1 MKGLGVSEGIGI
13 GKVYKLD
20 CNKNKVI
27 RKEINDTVAEINKLN
42 NAIIECKE
50 QIKNIHHLTLENI
63 GEKEAEIFK
72 AQEMLLE
79 DNSVFSEVISKI
91 ESEKIN
97 CEFALNEIF
106 NKYINLFDNIE
117 DEALKERVCDLK
129 DVLYRLTNIILDD
142 RATRLSDVECGAVL
156 VAYDISPSDAAQID
170 KDKISAIIIE
180 TGGRTS
186 HVAIIART
194 MEIPTVV
201 GVEGIFEKVESG
213 DEIICDGTT
222 GDINIKPS
230 AEVKEYY
237 ALKKK
242 KEDNTRK
249 ELIEQIGLETI
260 TLDGCKFT
268 IGANIGI
275 PNDIKYAQ
283 KNDAESIGLFRSE
296 FLYMSR
302 TKLPTEDEQFEVY
315 KEIAVKMKGKPVII
329 RTLDIGGDKKI
340 PCLKMPI
347 EMNPFL
353 GYRAIRI
360 CLDNTDIFKAQLRAI
375 LRASI
380 FGQIKIMFPMISC
393 LSELRAAKKLYFE
406 TRQELLDEGV
416 QIAPYIEIGI
426 MIETPSAA
434 VISDVLAKEVD
445 FFSIGTND
453 LIQYTLAVDRMNP
466 KINHLY
472 NHYHPAIIRLIKN
485 VIDNAH
491 AANIKVGMC
500 GEMAG
505 EKYIIPLLIGMGLDE
520 FSMSPSLILK
530 SRQIIRAY
538 SKKEC
543 EELLNEVLMLSD
555 GEEVENC
562 LISKQN
568 YSKGCLIP
576 N

>member
-20 CNKNKVI
+20 CSKIKVV
-27 RKEINDTVAEINKLN
+27 RKEVNDTVAEISKLN
-42 NAIIECKE
+42 DAIIVCKE
-50 QIKNIHHLTLENI
+50 QIKNIHLLTLENI

-72 AQEMLLE
+72 AQEMMLE
-79 DNSVFSEVISKI
+79 DNDVFAEVISKI
-91 ESEKIN
+91 ESEKLN

-106 NKYINLFDNIE
+106 NKYIKLFDYIE
-117 DEALKERVCDLK
+117 DEALKERVYDLK
-129 DVLYRLTNIILDD
+129 DVLCRLTNIILGDK
-142 RATRLSDVECGAVL
+142 AFELSDADSGAVL

-201 GVEGIFEKVESG
+201 GAEGIFEMVQSG

-222 GDINIKPS
+222 GEISIKPP
-230 AEVKEYY
+230 AKVKEYY

-242 KEDNTRK
+242 NEDNIRK
-249 ELIEQIGLETI
+249 ELIEQIGLESI
-260 TLDGCKFT
+260 TLDGYKSI

-275 PNDIKYAQ
+275 LNDIKYAQ

-315 KEIAVKMKGKPVII
+315 KEIAIKMNGKPVVI
-329 RTLDIGGDKKI
+329 RTLDIGGDKEI
-340 PCLKMPI
+340 PYLKMPV
-347 EMNPFL
+347 EKNPFL

-360 CLDNTDIFKAQLRAI
+360 CLDNTDIFKVQLRAI
-375 LRASI
+375 LRASV
-380 FGQIKIMFPMISC
+380 FGHIKIMFPMISC
-393 LSELRAAKKLYFE
+393 LSELKAAKKLYFE
-406 TRQELLDEGV
+406 TRQELLDEGI
-416 QIAPYIEIGI
+416 QIASQIELGI
-426 MIETPSAA
+426 MIEIPSAA
-434 VISDVLAKEVD
+434 IISDVLAKEVD

-491 AANIKVGMC
+491 AANIKVAMC

-505 EKYIIPLLIGMGLDE
+505 EKYLIPLLVGMGLDE
-520 FSMSPSLILK
+520 FSMSPSNILK
-530 SRQIIRAY
+530 ARQIIRTC

-543 EELLNEVLMLSD
+543 EELLAEVLMLSD

-562 LISKQN
+562 LISK
-568 YSKGCLIP
+568 SKF
-576 N
+576 

>member
-20 CNKNKVI
+20 CSKIKVV
-27 RKEINDTVAEINKLN
+27 RKEVNDTVAEINKLN
-42 NAIIECKE
+42 DAIIVCKE
-50 QIKNIHHLTLENI
+50 QIKNIHLLTLENI

-72 AQEMLLE
+72 AQEMMLE
-79 DNSVFSEVISKI
+79 DNDVFAEVISKI
-91 ESEKIN
+91 ETEKLN

-106 NKYINLFDNIE
+106 NNYIKLFDYIE
-117 DEALKERVCDLK
+117 DEALKERVYDLK
-129 DVLYRLTNIILDD
+129 DVLCRLTNIILGDK
-142 RATRLSDVECGAVL
+142 AFKLSDADRGAVL

-194 MEIPTVV
+194 MEIPTIV
-201 GVEGIFEKVESG
+201 GAEGIFEMVQSG

-222 GDINIKPS
+222 GEISIQPS

-237 ALKKK
+237 ASKKK
-242 KEDNTRK
+242 NEDNTRK
-249 ELIEQIGLETI
+249 ELIEQIGLESI
-260 TLDGCKFT
+260 TLDGYKSI

-275 PNDIKYAQ
+275 LNDIKYAQ

-315 KEIAVKMKGKPVII
+315 KEIAIKMNGKPVVI
-329 RTLDIGGDKKI
+329 RTLDIGGDKEI
-340 PCLKMPI
+340 PYLKMPV
-347 EMNPFL
+347 EKNPFL

-360 CLDNTDIFKAQLRAI
+360 CLDNTDIFKVQLRAI
-375 LRASI
+375 LRASV
-380 FGQIKIMFPMISC
+380 FGHIKIMFPMISC

-406 TRQELLDEGV
+406 TRQELQDEGV
-416 QIAPYIEIGI
+416 QIASQIELGI
-426 MIETPSAA
+426 MIEIPSAA
-434 VISDVLAKEVD
+434 IISDVLAKEVD

-485 VIDNAH
+485 IIDNAH
-491 AANIKVGMC
+491 AANIKVAMC

-505 EKYIIPLLIGMGLDE
+505 EKYLIPLLIGMGLDE
-520 FSMSPSLILK
+520 FSMSPSYILK
-530 SRQIIRAY
+530 ARQIIRAY

-543 EELLNEVLMLSD
+543 EELLAEVLMLSD

-562 LISKQN
+562 LISK
-568 YSKGCLIP
+568 SKF
-576 N
+576 